1 MKKNWLQKLL
11 SWYKYMNNNTFTYTN
26 ILLNEIKE
34 IKGEKI
40 ILKINHLTILQM
52 IICGELM
59 QNYLRLMPHIH

>member
-40 ILKINHLTILQM
+40 ILKNNINDN
-52 IICGELM
+52 C
-59 QNYLRLMPHIH
+59 Y